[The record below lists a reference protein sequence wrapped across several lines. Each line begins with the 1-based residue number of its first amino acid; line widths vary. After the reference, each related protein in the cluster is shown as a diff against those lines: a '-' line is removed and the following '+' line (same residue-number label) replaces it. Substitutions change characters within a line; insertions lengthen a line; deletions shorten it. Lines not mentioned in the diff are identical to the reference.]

1 MEVMCKNPFNLCIQL
16 LYVCM
21 SVAKPK
27 DDIAGHVGDF
37 DEYTIYDQGQLNEY
51 GLLKAEREKRLEGGA
66 GLDAAADFDEY
77 TIYDQGG

>member
-1 MEVMCKNPFNLCIQL
+1 
-16 LYVCM
+16 M

>member
-1 MEVMCKNPFNLCIQL
+1 MCKHPLNLCIQL
-16 LYVCM
+16 LYVWM